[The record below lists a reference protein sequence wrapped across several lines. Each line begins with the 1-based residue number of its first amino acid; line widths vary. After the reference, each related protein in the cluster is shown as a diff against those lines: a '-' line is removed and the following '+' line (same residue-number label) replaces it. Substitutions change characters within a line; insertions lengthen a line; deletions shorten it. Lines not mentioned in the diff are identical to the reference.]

1 MRTSAIPLLAA
12 SLTRNPITVGAVALA
27 TWLPWIFFAL
37 PSGVVADR
45 VSRKRILIVA
55 DSGRTVI
62 VLLLAVLVTLGTIDP
77 VLLCAIAFLLGIGE
91 VFFETASQSIV
102 PMVVDPAALEK
113 ANSRL
118 FSAQLIM
125 RDFAGLALGGVLFAL
140 GHSLPFY
147 IDAASFALGLGFV
160 IPVRLRSIDSQVG
173 ARAGES
179 ILESLKGGIRWL
191 NERPILWRL
200 ASVSALLN
208 VALAATNA
216 VLVLYA
222 LSRLRVSPA
231 WYGVLLAGYSLGGLV
246 GSSVATRLRRLTGTT
261 GCLIISLVSMGG
273 SYIVVAETRDPY
285 LAVVMFAVSGFAL
298 LLWNVLT
305 VSLRQRITPADRLG
319 RVNSVYRLLSWGGLS
334 VGAPIGGWLAAEY
347 GLPSPFLAGGALLV
361 LLAPVV
367 ALTCGAS
374 ALRDLGES

>member
-12 SLTRNPITVGAVALA
+12 SLTRDPITVGAVALA

-55 DSGRTVI
+55 DSSRTVI
-62 VLLLAVLVTLGTIDP
+62 VLLLAVLVTLGTADP

-125 RDFAGLALGGVLFAL
+125 RDFAGLALGGVFFAL
-140 GHSLPFY
+140 DHSLPFY
-147 IDAASFALGLGFV
+147 IDAASFALGLGF
-160 IPVRLRSIDSQVG
+160 ILPVCLRPIDSQNG
-173 ARAGES
+173 GSAGES
-179 ILESLKGGIRWL
+179 ILKSLKGGIRWL

-273 SYIVVAETRDPY
+273 SYIVVAATRDPY

-347 GLPSPFLAGGALLV
+347 GLPSPFLAGGVLLV